1 MNGSLIATIALVA
14 VGACS
19 RTSSI
24 EERLIGTWEMPAS
37 TIIYD
42 ANTPNAPFPIKSK
55 EVVEI
60 TFTPDHKEVWRTRG
74 GPIDT
79 VARWHL
85 EGNDLVFTLET
96 QTDVG
101 PPGTTK
107 RETIKKITSD
117 ELVFTDGTNEGR
129 WTRVK

>member
-1 MNGSLIATIALVA
+1 M
-14 VGACS
+14 
-19 RTSSI
+19 

-42 ANTPNAPFPIKSK
+42 IRTPNAPFPIKSK
-55 EVVEI
+55 EVVKI
-60 TFTPDHKEVWRTRG
+60 TFTSDHKEVWRSG
-74 GPIDT
+74 DGPIET

-96 QTDVG
+96 QTEAG

-107 RETIKKITSD
+107 RERIKTITLD
-117 ELVFTDGTNEGR
+117 ELIFTDGTTEGR
-129 WTRVK
+129 WTRVR